1 MLSKIK
7 KRLIDFEGNLPSDL
21 LPQASVLVALTESND
36 PELIYTLRSKKVSSH
51 SGEVA
56 FPGGMKEEGD
66 KTLEM
71 TALRE
76 SFEEIGLDQKE
87 VTVFGPLNTL
97 VSRFNISVTP
107 YVGSVPEDVVLTDES
122 EEIDALFKVPISFLL
137 KDDRFRN
144 DPINRNGK
152 VYYVPAY
159 KYQSYVIWGL
169 TAMITV
175 DFLNLACDAGIDLSN
190 PTIIKEKK

>member
-1 MLSKIK
+1 MAKSDTTIATPVLAIFLVLLMSLS
-7 KRLIDFEGNLPSDL
+7 GC
-21 LPQASVLVALTESND
+21 T
-36 PELIYTLRSKKVSSH
+36 
-51 SGEVA
+51 G
-56 FPGGMKEEGD
+56 
-66 KTLEM
+66 
-71 TALRE
+71 
-76 SFEEIGLDQKE
+76 
-87 VTVFGPLNTL
+87 
-97 VSRFNISVTP
+97 
-107 YVGSVPEDVVLTDES
+107 LTDES
-122 EEIDALFKVPISFLL
+122 EEIDAIFKVPISFLL